1 MKVGAEVTTEED
13 RSRSEVAPR
22 KRPGLL
28 LAGLVA
34 LLCLAVSHVLPLL
47 SALLLAILVGIAVR
61 NLGWV
66 RPWAEAGLAD
76 KVALRLGVALLGLRL
91 SIPEVIDL
99 GAGVLLVIAVT
110 VLLTYVLVLAAGRG
124 MRIDRPTRVLI
135 ATGCA
140 ICGAAA
146 VAAVAAVLPS
156 REERGRGRGA
166 ASGTGDAAAT
176 AIATVTLFGTA
187 ALLVVPAVA
196 AALGLEGERSGIWIG
211 ASIHEVGQVVA
222 AAGLAGEGAMDTAVV
237 TKLGRVALL
246 APLVVLVG
254 WWENRATR
262 QGTGGRAPLL
272 PWFVAVFL
280 VLVVARSALDLP
292 GALLSSVDLVAT
304 FLLTVGMFGM
314 GASVH
319 LRTLLRT
326 GVGALGLGA
335 VAGVV
340 SALVALA
347 GVVAWA

>member
-1 MKVGAEVTTEED
+1 MTADEV
-13 RSRSEVAPR
+13 RSRENMTSR
-22 KRPGLL
+22 KTPGLL

-34 LLCLAVSHVLPLL
+34 LLCLAVSQVLPLL
-47 SALLLAILVGIAVR
+47 SALLLAILVGIAAR

-91 SIPEVIDL
+91 SVPEVIDL

-110 VLLTYVLVLAAGRG
+110 VVLTYALVLAVGRG

-135 ATGCA
+135 AIGCA
-140 ICGAAA
+140 VCGAAA
-146 VAAVAAVLPS
+146 VAAVAAVLPV
-156 REERGRGRGA
+156 RGEKGRGPGGP
-166 ASGTGDAAAT
+166 SGTGDAAAT

-187 ALLVVPAVA
+187 ALLIMPAVA
-196 AALGLEGERSGIWIG
+196 AALGLDSERSGVWIG
-211 ASIHEVGQVVA
+211 ASVHEVGQVVA
-222 AAGLAGEGAMDTAVV
+222 AAGLAGDGATDTAVV

-246 APLVVLVG
+246 APLVVFVG
-254 WWENRATR
+254 WWENRGVR
-262 QGTGGRAPLL
+262 QEAGRRAPLL

-280 VLVVARSALDLP
+280 ALVMVRSAVDIP
-292 GALLSSVDLVAT
+292 GALLSSLDLAAT

-314 GASVH
+314 GSSVH

-326 GVGALGLGA
+326 GLGALGLGA

-347 GVVAWA
+347 GVVAWT